1 MSLLFIRLGGYTVD
15 QSFFDESR
23 EQSIIKA
30 RIIAKYFWA
39 WAKVIIP
46 TAKQHDNRIAYIDLF
61 AGPGRYKDGTI
72 STPLRILE
80 QAIADRDMSQ
90 MLVTLFNDKD
100 AKNAGELEKAIS
112 ELPGIERMKYKPQIA
127 NQEVGTEI
135 VQLFNRM
142 RMVPTFF
149 FVDPWG
155 YKGLSLGLINSVL
168 KNWGCD
174 CIFFFNY
181 NRVSM
186 GLPNEAVRDHMNVLF
201 GEDRADQVRKKLI
214 GLSPEE
220 RETLIVEELAEAL
233 KEMGGQFVLPFT
245 FRNEKG
251 SRTTHHLIYV
261 SKAFRGYEIMKGIM
275 ALESSE
281 ADQGVPSFRYSP
293 ASERFPLLFN
303 LTTPLEDLEKEL
315 LHQFAGKT
323 LTMQDIYEKHNVG
336 RPFISRNYKRAL
348 NNLES
353 AGKVQADPPAAKR
366 RMQKGERTFPD
377 HVKVIFPKE
386 VHSERQFVN

>member
-1 MSLLFIRLGGYTVD
+1 VD